1 MNMLKKINASLLVAA
16 LLTALAAGVLL
27 NAYTFTWTSGL
38 YPRLMGWIFLGL
50 TSVELLVQL
59 KQAFVPPGG
68 HDRAAF
74 DPGAAQT
81 PVVKELRAFAWLGGL
96 LLSLYLLGFMVS
108 TPLYVFAF
116 IRFSGRCSLK
126 TSALIAAGISAF
138 VYLVFVRLLA
148 YKLYAGIL
156 LG

>member
-1 MNMLKKINASLLVAA
+1 
-16 LLTALAAGVLL
+16 
-27 NAYTFTWTSGL
+27 
-38 YPRLMGWIFLGL
+38 MGWVFLGL

-59 KQAFVPPGG
+59 RQTFSSRAGHGQAVADAPQ
-68 HDRAAF
+68 A
-74 DPGAAQT
+74 
-81 PVVKELRAFAWLGGL
+81 PVTKELQAFAWLGGML
-96 LLSLYLLGFMVS
+96 AALYLLGFMVS

-116 IRFSGRCSLK
+116 IRFSGRSSLK
-126 TSALIAAGISAF
+126 TSALMAIGISAF

>member
-1 MNMLKKINASLLVAA
+1 MMSIKKINASLLVAV
-16 LLTALAAGVLL
+16 LLTVLATGVLL

-38 YPRLMGWIFLGL
+38 YPRLMGWVFLGL

-59 KQAFVPPGG
+59 KEVFAPSAGHGRAVTEATQA
-68 HDRAAF
+68 
-74 DPGAAQT
+74 
-81 PVVKELRAFAWLGGL
+81 PVAKELQAFAWLGGL

-116 IRFSGRCSLK
+116 IRFSGRSSLK
-126 TSALIAAGISAF
+126 TSALIAIGISAF